1 MVLSKKKLAIS
12 STLILA
18 IFALVLFGT
27 FAYHVQNVTGNYY
40 NGYDFASLENLSV
53 SSVLGTLVCL
63 IGVITLTNLAFA
75 FVSSVDEKVVSIFN
89 ISSWTVALAFS
100 ITTLCSKFINIS
112 YNPQNSL
119 IFVLIITLIGIATSI
134 YFLVYTP
141 NED

>member
-1 MVLSKKKLAIS
+1 MVLTKKKLAIS

-63 IGVITLTNLAFA
+63 VGVIALANVVFG
-75 FVSSVDEKVVSIFN
+75 FVSSIDEKVVSIFN
-89 ISSWTVALAFS
+89 ISAWTIALAFS
-100 ITTLCSKFINIS
+100 ITALCSKFISVS

-119 IFVLIITLIGIATSI
+119 IFVLLITIVGIISSI